1 MGLFGFGK
9 NEKTVRISDF
19 FSAEDIRTIKDT
31 AQAARSRGSVA
42 DLLGKGLIDYIG
54 DPDKEISCGR
64 FNKFIKVAD
73 SFAKSIDPSLETILR
88 KGIDKFK
95 AETGK

>member
-9 NEKTVRISDF
+9 NEKTVKMSDF
-19 FSAEDIRTIKDT
+19 FSAEDLATIKEK
-31 AQAARSRGSVA
+31 AQAARSRGSMA

-54 DPDKEISCGR
+54 DPEKEISCGR

-73 SFAKSIDPSLETILR
+73 SFVKSFDPSLESIIQ
-88 KGIDKFK
+88 KGIEKFRL
-95 AETGK
+95 ATGK